1 MLNIGAIGQ
10 VDSYKVGHINQYP
23 DGLENVFSNLTPR
36 STRHADL
43 YPTFKDIPHVMVFG
57 VDIAIKAYIENHWTK
72 SFFNKPEDEVVEEY
86 REMIEDLLG
95 YPFDV
100 SHIRQLHRHGY
111 LPIIIKSLPEG
122 TLCPIGVPFLFI
134 ENCNKKFGWLT
145 NYIETGLS
153 AILWPM
159 VTNATRC
166 LAMKMMMNEFAQE
179 TGVPDWFVDFQA
191 HDFSMRGMF
200 GLEAS
205 ALSGA
210 AHLSVFKG
218 TDNLAGKKLIK
229 DVYGVWKGN
238 SVNATEHSVMT
249 IYGEEGEKDVIEGLL
264 RKFPSGIM
272 SMVLDGFNYFH
283 NIDVTLPSLK
293 DVIEARD
300 GQLVVRPDTGD
311 PHDILCGTTVIVPQA
326 TAHGIIG
333 GFTQITDSDSPF
345 LKKHL
350 TLKYRNSENGRIEH
364 IKYSHYNKMYCKLV
378 PTLEEMG
385 TFEILEKHF
394 GSTVNNKG
402 YRVLNEKIG
411 VIYGD
416 SITPSLAKEI
426 LTGLKSLGFS
436 TQIVL
441 GLGSYFFQGVTRDTF
456 GMAIKAT
463 RATINGEEIPMQKD
477 PATGNGDKKSLKGN
491 IVVQYNSDGLLVAR
505 DNIDNIHHPKNH
517 CETLIK
523 FAAGNLYNMRPFEE
537 IEIKVDYYLN
547 NSDYGYII
555 KPKN

>member
-23 DGLENVFSNLTPR
+23 DGLEKVFSNLTPR

-43 YPTFKDIPHVMVFG
+43 YPTFKDVPHVMVFG
-57 VDIAIKAYIENHWTK
+57 VDIAIKAYMVDHWKK
-72 SFFNKPEDEVVEEY
+72 SFFDKPEDEVVEEY

-100 SHIRQLHRHGY
+100 SHVRQLHRLGY
-111 LPIIIKSLPEG
+111 LPVVITALPEG
-122 TLCPIGVPFLFI
+122 TLCPIGVPFMFI
-134 ENCNKKFGWLT
+134 ENINKKFGWLT

-166 LAMKMMMNEFAQE
+166 LAMKMMMNDFAQE

-200 GLEAS
+200 GLEAA

-249 IYGEEGEKDVIEGLL
+249 IYGEEGEKDVIERLL

-300 GQLVVRPDTGD
+300 GQLVVRPDSGN
-311 PHDILCGTTVIVPQA
+311 PRDILLGSLPISSISETIVLYQKHQFEEVAYNTDDFIRCKYLDKDLGKIRYVALVPNKTQ
-326 TAHGIIG
+326 
-333 GFTQITDSDSPF
+333 GFEF
-345 LKKHL
+345 
-350 TLKYRNSENGRIEH
+350 E
-364 IKYSHYNKMYCKLV
+364 

-394 GSTVNNKG
+394 GSTVNEKG

-491 IVVQYNSDGLLVAR
+491 IVVQYNEDGMLIAR
-505 DNIDNIHHPKNH
+505 DNIQNVFLDGNQ
-517 CETLIK
+517 CETLVK
-523 FAAGNLYNMRPFEE
+523 FASGNVYNMRPFEE
-537 IEIKVDYYLN
+537 IETKVDYYLN